1 MQAVNF
7 VWKADELIWRNKS
20 KLRINEIIKKN
31 NYEYVFFVITNLT
44 FIDNADDDNQ
54 GQK

>member
-7 VWKADELIWRNKS
+7 VWKADDLIWRNKS

-31 NYEYVFFVITNLT
+31 NYEYVFFWSKTMNML
-44 FIDNADDDNQ
+44 
-54 GQK
+54 KYRYK